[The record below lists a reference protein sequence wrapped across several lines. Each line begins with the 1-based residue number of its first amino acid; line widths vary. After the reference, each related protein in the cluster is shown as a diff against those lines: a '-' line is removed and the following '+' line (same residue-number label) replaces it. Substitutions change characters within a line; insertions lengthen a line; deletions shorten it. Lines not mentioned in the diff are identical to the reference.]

1 MSTERPFPAGWVAG
15 LLVLLSL
22 GFAGWAF
29 QQRRQAQ
36 AETARL
42 AAAQLSLEASIKHT
56 QAKIDAHKR
65 EAAAQAAAAARA
77 QAAAA
82 AKAGGQPDVDAI
94 LTNHPEVLAMF
105 VKAIRGQTDQVYG
118 ALFAR
123 LHLSADQIDHLKT
136 LIVNDLEAQL
146 DLRSTA
152 QSQGLRNDDPAIV
165 KERDQQKADLQA
177 AEQAL
182 LGPEAYAAYNAATRT
197 EPLRGAVGQIA
208 YMTQFSA
215 APLTG
220 SQSEQLL
227 ELMAQSSSDYRGGKE
242 ASTKTV
248 DWDAVMAQASGF
260 LAPSQLAT
268 LQGVAQENRFEA
280 LAREFDAQQAAAK

>member
-1 MSTERPFPAGWVAG
+1 MSTDRPFPAGWVAG
-15 LLVLLSL
+15 ALVILSL

-42 AAAQLSLEASIKHT
+42 AEAQLSLETSIKRA
-56 QAKIDAHKR
+56 QARSDARKR
-65 EAAAQAAAAARA
+65 EAAAQAATAARA

-82 AKAGGQPDVDAI
+82 KTNGQPDVDAI
-94 LTNHPEVLAMF
+94 LTSHPELLATF
-105 VKAIRGQTDQVYG
+105 VKAIRGQTDQIYG
-118 ALFAR
+118 ELFSR

-152 QSQGLRNDDPAIV
+152 QAQGLGNDDPVIA
-165 KERDQQKADLQA
+165 KARDQQKADLQA

-182 LGPEAYAAYNAATRT
+182 LGPDAYPAFNAAIRT
-197 EPLRGAVGQIA
+197 QPLRSAVDQIA
-208 YMTQFSA
+208 YMMQFSS

-227 ELMAQSSSDYRGGKE
+227 GLMAQSSSDYRGGRD
-242 ASTKTV
+242 ASTKSV
-248 DWDAVMAQASGF
+248 DWDAVMAQAPAF

-268 LQGVAQENRFEA
+268 LQGTAQVYRFEV
-280 LAREFDAQQAAAK
+280 LAREFDAQQTPPK